1 MTASSVRASWPA
13 WVAVAVQIAAM
24 AYFVGTANNKLDTVI
39 ERQKEDRGAMVEDRR
54 VLHATKERV
63 DDAVGLMKMMELRVG
78 QLENG
83 PPLRS
88 PSPRFTNRNGT
99 FGGQ

>member
-1 MTASSVRASWPA
+1 VTAQSVRASWPA

-39 ERQKEDRGAMVEDRR
+39 ERQREDRG
-54 VLHATKERV
+54 VLRDTKERV